1 LYNFERNKEEFIMQ
15 RITPEYVALSRR
27 AGRIM
32 NTDVMFNISD
42 KERNDFVRT
51 VSQEMGGF
59 DKLPERYKQLII
71 AGEKERD
78 EQIAEILK
86 KESEE
91 KMILFYSHTRG
102 DYKEFSNFYPSE
114 INIDG
119 KTYPTVE
126 HYFQACKAINE
137 EDHEKVRLAKTPD
150 ETKELGNSI
159 KIHSNWEEKKYDV
172 MLKGIY
178 EKFTQHIV
186 LKVLLLTTGDLTIH
200 EHTKNDKVWG
210 WFDGKGG
217 DKLGKALME
226 VRERIL
232 KEISRPGEEM
242 ILFYYPE
249 KGAYKE
255 FSNFYPSEIAID
267 GKNYP
272 TVEHYYQAC
281 KATDKK
287 KHEEIRRAKTPDET
301 KKMAREIKLPPDWHK
316 IKFDVMYNGVY
327 AKFTQNEDLKELLLS
342 TGDKVLHEYA
352 PYDMVF
358 GLGDGKG
365 KDKLGKILM
374 EVREKISSQVMERD
388 KREPERFEVTK
399 ISVEEEDEKKEKE
412 NPEDRMWEE
421 FVEQDFQQFM
431 EFFFSDIYKEID
443 FTKKVAFLDKE
454 LERIIKD
461 GEVWK
466 GTAQKLVKF
475 YLKDGNKTWSLLHI
489 EVNRTGEENLAKRIY
504 NYYGRIYDKY
514 HKEIACLVIFTD
526 SNEAFRPD
534 KYEVNQWGNK
544 LSFKFPVRKLLD
556 YRDKLERCRKSDN
569 IFEMV
574 VRIYLA
580 LTEVDK
586 NDMEHLYSTKLSL
599 AKEIIKSGRY
609 NRDNTLRLLGFLD
622 ALIVMPDE
630 LETKFYYDEVKK
642 MSFKQE
648 TGKDLVYPP
657 PVEVIKEVGT
667 CPVCDDYPCIDS
679 DKKGNSYYECWN
691 CGWIAYISPESHKK
705 FMNGLDAIFDT
716 D

>member
-1 LYNFERNKEEFIMQ
+1 MQ

-32 NTDVMFNISD
+32 NTEVMYNISD
-42 KERNDFVRT
+42 EERQDFVRV
-51 VSQEMGGF
+51 VSQETGGF
-59 DKLPERYKQLII
+59 DKLPERYKELII

-78 EQIAEILK
+78 GQIAESVK
-86 KESEE
+86 KNKGDEMS
-91 KMILFYSHTRG
+91 MILFYSHTKG

-114 INIDG
+114 IEIDR

-126 HYFQACKAINE
+126 HYFQACKAIKE
-137 EDHEKVRLAKTPD
+137 ADHEKVRMAESPYEAK
-150 ETKELGNSI
+150 KLGNDI
-159 KIHSNWEEKKYDV
+159 DIRPDWEEVKYGV
-172 MLKGIY
+172 MIKGLY
-178 EKFTQHIV
+178 AKFTGHIV

-200 EHTKNDKVWG
+200 EHTENDKEWG

-226 VRERIL
+226 VREQIL
-232 KEISRPGEEM
+232 KKISRPGEEM
-242 ILFYYPE
+242 ILFYSHERGP
-249 KGAYKE
+249 YKE
-255 FSNFYPSEIAID
+255 LSNFYPSEIAID

-287 KHEEIRRAKTPDET
+287 DHEKIRKAETPDET
-301 KKMAREIKLPPDWHK
+301 KKMAREIKLPHEWHSK
-316 IKFDVMYNGVY
+316 IKFDVMFNGVY

-342 TGDKVLHEYA
+342 TGDKILHEYA
-352 PYDMVF
+352 PYDMEF
-358 GLGDGKG
+358 GWGNGKG

-374 EVREKISSQVMERD
+374 EVREKIASQVRKRD
-388 KREPERFEVTK
+388 EREPERFEVTK
-399 ISVEEEDEKKEKE
+399 IFVKEEDEKREKK

-421 FVEQDFQQFM
+421 FMGQYFQQFM
-431 EFFFSDIYKEID
+431 EFFFDDIYKEID
-443 FTKKVAFLDKE
+443 FTKKVIFLDKE
-454 LERIIKD
+454 VERILKD
-461 GEVWK
+461 SEVLEK
-466 GTAQKLVKF
+466 NARKLVKF
-475 YLKDGNKTWSLLHI
+475 HLKNENNRQSLLYVEI
-489 EVNRTGEENLAKRIY
+489 NRTEEENLAERIFKC
-504 NYYGRIYDKY
+504 YGRIYDKY
-514 HKEIACLVIFTD
+514 RKNTASLVIFTD

-534 KYEVNQWGNK
+534 KYEVDLYGNR
-544 LSFKFPVRKLLD
+544 LTFKFPVRKVTD
-556 YRDKLERCRKSDN
+556 YRDKLERHRKSDN

-580 LTEVDK
+580 LTELDK

-609 NRDNTLRLLGFLD
+609 NRDDTLSLIGFLN
-622 ALIVMPDE
+622 AMIVMPDE
-630 LETKFYYDEVKK
+630 LESKFYYDEVKK

-648 TGKDLVYPP
+648 TGKELVYPP

-691 CGWIAYISPESHKK
+691 CGWIAYISPESHKRFTK
-705 FMNGLDAIFDT
+705 GLSELF
-716 D
+716 